1 MSVYSWT
8 PSWYWGTQWIK
19 GTDDENGSNFE
30 TPKEVTPRSVMSDLP
45 RSVIS
50 DFNIDRLYEYRE
62 EDKQLDTTDMTELES
77 DHGEK
82 AWEF

>member
-1 MSVYSWT
+1 
-8 PSWYWGTQWIK
+8 
-19 GTDDENGSNFE
+19 
-30 TPKEVTPRSVMSDLP
+30 MSDLP

-82 AWEF
+82 A